1 MKKLAYLL
9 FALFCGTALF
19 AQQDTVTAN
28 KAQQFVGK
36 TVLLCD
42 RIKNGHMDN
51 ISKDEPTVVYV
62 GDTYETRTLALVFTK
77 DVLRSFSYDPEKKME
92 NHTFCVHGKV
102 EMYKGKPAI
111 FVQSEDQLN
120 VED

>member
-1 MKKLAYLL
+1 MKKLIYLL
-9 FALFCGTALF
+9 FMLLGGTALH
-19 AQQDTVTAN
+19 AQQDTVTAV
-28 KAQQFVGK
+28 KAGQFVGK

-42 RIKNGHMDN
+42 RVKNGHMDN
-51 ISKDEPTVVYV
+51 ISKDEPTIVYV

-77 DVLRSFSYDPEKKME
+77 DVLKTFSFDPEKKME
-92 NHTFCVHGKV
+92 NHTFCVNGKI

-111 FVQSEDQLN
+111 FVKSEDQLH